1 LTPQHLAAAVL
12 CPRNTLPPQSFAAAA
27 GICYSVPMIQVEAK
41 DKEKFLVTVDEKN
54 GSGRFEVTVSDDYHR
69 KLTGGSHSK
78 EELVRAS
85 FAFLLERESASSIL
99 SSFELPV
106 IARYF
111 PEYERKI
118 KDYLH

>member
-1 LTPQHLAAAVL
+1 
-12 CPRNTLPPQSFAAAA
+12 
-27 GICYSVPMIQVEAK
+27 MIEVEAK
-41 DKEKFLVTVDEKN
+41 DKEKFLVKVDEK
-54 GSGRFEVTVSDDYHR
+54 GGTAEFTVTVSDDYHR
-69 KLTGGSHSK
+69 KLTGGDYSK

-85 FAFLLERESASSIL
+85 FAFLLEREPAGAIL

-106 IARYF
+106 ISRYF

>member
-1 LTPQHLAAAVL
+1 
-12 CPRNTLPPQSFAAAA
+12 
-27 GICYSVPMIQVEAK
+27 MIQVEAK
-41 DKEKFLVTVDEKN
+41 DKEKFKVTVEGEKG
-54 GSGRFEVTVSDDYHR
+54 GSGSFEVTVSDDYHR

-85 FAFLLERESASSIL
+85 FAFLLEREPAGSIL

-106 IARYF
+106 ISRYF

-118 KDYLH
+118 KEYLQ